1 MLEPKK
7 TLVGLAGQKAWHIW
21 AGEAAPRIS
30 GKYLPS
36 QLRTQKAGP
45 ELTTTGRGGGDC
57 GLLLDEVCCC
67 CFWPPPKKKSS
78 KPSAALISGVSATG
92 AKMVPATSMRPSL
105 RRKDNSVCKACSTG
119 RNGPFCSTKSS
130 LSSRCGN
137 RGNETRSKLGE
148 EGERN
153 RRVSAS
159 TTFQPLWDAV
169 RGGDPREF
177 ALKSD

>member
-7 TLVGLAGQKAWHIW
+7 TLVGLAGQKAWHIC

-45 ELTTTGRGGGDC
+45 ELATTGRGGGAC

-67 CFWPPPKKKSS
+67 CVWPPPKKKSN

-92 AKMVPATSMRPSL
+92 ATMVAATSMRPSL
-105 RRKDNSVCKACSTG
+105 RRKDNSVRKACSIG
-119 RNGPFCSTKSS
+119 RNGPLCTTTRA
-130 LSSRCGN
+130 LS
-137 RGNETRSKLGE
+137 
-148 EGERN
+148 
-153 RRVSAS
+153 
-159 TTFQPLWDAV
+159 
-169 RGGDPREF
+169 
-177 ALKSD
+177 

>member
-7 TLVGLAGQKAWHIW
+7 TLVGLAGQKAWHIC

-45 ELTTTGRGGGDC
+45 ALTTTGRGGGDC
-57 GLLLDEVCCC
+57 GLLLKRSPKDEVWCC

-92 AKMVPATSMRPSL
+92 PTMAAATSMRRSL
-105 RRKDNSVCKACSTG
+105 R
-119 RNGPFCSTKSS
+119 
-130 LSSRCGN
+130 
-137 RGNETRSKLGE
+137 
-148 EGERN
+148 
-153 RRVSAS
+153 
-159 TTFQPLWDAV
+159 
-169 RGGDPREF
+169 
-177 ALKSD
+177 